1 MTEILAAMGG
11 AAGLAVIAGVVQIAI
26 TRWSKH
32 RAAAAKAEERAEVRE
47 DTAQREVFAVL
58 RDRVRIL
65 EEREDGCAD
74 RIERV
79 LAEAKA
85 ERHAVRDTMQ
95 SALSECEDRASRL
108 DERVRV
114 LERLSHVGG
123 E

>member
-1 MTEILAAMGG
+1 MTEVLSAIGG
-11 AAGLAVIAGVVQIAI
+11 AAGLAVIAGVFKLAI
-26 TRWSKH
+26 MRWSKH
-32 RAAAAKAEERAEVRE
+32 KADAAKAEERAEVRE

-65 EEREDGCAD
+65 EEREDACVE

-79 LAEAKA
+79 LAEAKV
-85 ERHAVRDTMQ
+85 ERHDLRDTMQ
-95 SALSECEDRASRL
+95 AALSECEDGRSRL